1 VTVYFYNDLVTDSFY
16 RDKFK
21 NRFSTEAVDLFIYP
35 YLFSFECFL
44 SLGATT

>member
-1 VTVYFYNDLVTDSFY
+1 
-16 RDKFK
+16 
-21 NRFSTEAVDLFIYP
+21 VDLLIYP